1 MESKQSPVSDRPL
14 LDAKKKAFIEN
25 LLKCFGNVSQASQLS
40 GIHRQT
46 FYDWKNNDEEFKTT
60 IDGIKPDD
68 FLDAKKDFIESK
80 LMYLVSKGNPAA
92 VIFAAKTIC
101 QDRGYIERQQLDVKS
116 ISVNWHETTIIDAP
130 EVKNESDQEAINST
144 EISE

>member
-1 MESKQSPVSDRPL
+1 MDSKQPTVSDNSL

-25 LLKCFGNVSQASQLS
+25 LLKCFGNVSQAAQLS

-46 FYDWKNNDEEFKTT
+46 FYDWKNNDEQFEA
-60 IDGIKPDD
+60 IIAGIKPDD
-68 FLDAKKDFIESK
+68 FLEAKKDFIESK
-80 LMYLVSKGNPAA
+80 LMSLVAKGNPAA

-101 QDRGYIERQQLDVKS
+101 QDRGYVERQQLDVKS
-116 ISVNWHETTIIDAP
+116 ISVNWHETTIIDAQDQT
-130 EVKNESDQEAINST
+130 NESDKETINST